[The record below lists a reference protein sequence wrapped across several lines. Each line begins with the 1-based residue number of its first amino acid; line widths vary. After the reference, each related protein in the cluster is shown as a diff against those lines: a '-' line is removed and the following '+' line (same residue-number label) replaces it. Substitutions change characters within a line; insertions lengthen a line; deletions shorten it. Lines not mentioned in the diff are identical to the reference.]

1 MRRDGSIEK
10 QSKILPLRGVLTLLL
25 AGMVLL
31 CFASCTGRYGPP
43 APPTQAFEGNIS
55 QRASFSLNGFK
66 TVDDPAR
73 LGDGDRSTYV
83 RFTGLGG
90 PGEIVID
97 LGALYRVCRL
107 DIYPAYDGPNKGIC
121 FPASIDV
128 LCSADGKKYE
138 RAVSY
143 KNVEAPDCVPVLE
156 FSPVDA
162 RYVKLVINDC
172 DIPTYS
178 MAWAAEIAEIE
189 VISFF
194 GEYAYP
200 I

>member
-1 MRRDGSIEK
+1 M

-25 AGMVLL
+25 ACIVLL
-31 CFASCTGRYGPP
+31 CFASCSRRYGPP

-55 QRASFSLNGFK
+55 QRASFSLSGSSTN
-66 TVDDPAR
+66 DDPAV
-73 LGDGDRSTYV
+73 LGDGNKATYM
-83 RFTGLGG
+83 RFTGAGR

-107 DIYPAYDGPNKGIC
+107 DIYPASDGTYTGMY
-121 FPASIDV
+121 FPKSIDV
-128 LCSADGKKYE
+128 LCSVDGKKYE
-138 RAVSY
+138 NAVSY

-162 RYVKLVINDC
+162 KYVKLIINDC

-194 GEYAYP
+194 GEYPYP
-200 I
+200 V

>member
-1 MRRDGSIEK
+1 MKQGGGTEMR
-10 QSKILPLRGVLTLLL
+10 SKILPLRGVLTLLL
-25 AGMVLL
+25 ACIVLL
-31 CFASCTGRYGPP
+31 CFASCSRRYGPP

-55 QRASFSLNGFK
+55 QRASFSLNGVK
-66 TVDDPAR
+66 TANDPAM

-107 DIYPAYDGPNKGIC
+107 DVYPAYDGPNKGIC

-162 RYVKLVINDC
+162 RYVKLIINDC

-189 VISFF
+189 IISFF
-194 GEYAYP
+194 GEYPYP
-200 I
+200 V

>member
-1 MRRDGSIEK
+1 M

-25 AGMVLL
+25 ACIVLL
-31 CFASCTGRYGPP
+31 CFASCSRRYGPP

-55 QRASFSLNGFK
+55 QRASFSLNGVK
-66 TVDDPAR
+66 TANDPAM
-73 LGDGDRSTYV
+73 LGDGDWSTYV

-107 DIYPAYDGPNKGIC
+107 DIYPASDGTYTGMY
-121 FPASIDV
+121 FPKSIDV

-162 RYVKLVINDC
+162 RYVKLIINDC

-194 GEYAYP
+194 GEYPYP
-200 I
+200 V